1 MAVEMLEAPDE
12 LVAGEAFN
20 VGSAAQNYLVRD
32 LAGML
37 AEVTG
42 CEVEFASDASPDPR
56 SYRVD
61 FSKLAR
67 AFPSFAFEW
76 DARGGSEELV
86 NSYRAVP
93 LTTEL
98 FEGRRYVRL
107 RQLRHLLDD
116 GELGDGLRWADGA
129 SA

>member
-1 MAVEMLEAPDE
+1 MLEAPDD

-20 VGSAAQNYLVRD
+20 VGSADQNYLVRD
-32 LAGML
+32 LAEVL
-37 AEVTG
+37 ADVTG
-42 CEVEFASDASPDPR
+42 CEVEFATDASPDPR

-76 DARGGSEELV
+76 DARRGSEELV
-86 NSYRAVP
+86 NAYRTIP

-116 GELGDGLRWADGA
+116 GELEEGLRWRNGA

>member
-1 MAVEMLEAPDE
+1 M
-12 LVAGEAFN
+12 
-20 VGSAAQNYLVRD
+20 
-32 LAGML
+32 
-37 AEVTG
+37 TG
-42 CEVEFASDASPDPR
+42 CEVEFATDASPDPR

-67 AFPSFAFEW
+67 MFPSFAFEW
-76 DARGGSEELV
+76 DARRGAEELV
-86 NSYRAVP
+86 NAYRTVP

-116 GELGDGLRWADGA
+116 GELEEGLRWRNGA